1 MISWLFSSILKNRLR
16 FREGHAR
23 VGGGARDSLPT
34 PGAHPSTQVS
44 KPTAWPFS
52 LHLALA
58 SHTCEKQGSGAARWR
73 PE

>member
-1 MISWLFSSILKNRLR
+1 M
-16 FREGHAR
+16 R
-23 VGGGARDSLPT
+23 VSVAEPGTASPP